1 MSTYADVENPFVVS
15 YSYSTDGH
23 FTKQFG
29 GKKLRE
35 GLGKVLPLAM
45 QSDAAKWKLMLK
57 DPRYTRNPFQGFVQK
72 KNRDGK
78 TAPTVWAYEFTARR
92 IILPC
97 ALLACDMVQV
107 QGGDKKQ
114 CYTIQSWFLG
124 NSGGWETQTRDVAA
138 DEIEIL
144 FDTQENH

>member
-1 MSTYADVENPFVVS
+1 MYADVENPFVVS

-45 QSDAAKWKLMLK
+45 QSDAVKWKLMLK
-57 DPRYTRNPFQGFVQK
+57 DPRYTQNPKKGFVQK
-72 KNRDGK
+72 QNRDRQ
-78 TAPTVWAYEFTARR
+78 TAATVWAYEFTARR

-97 ALLACDMVQV
+97 AVLACDMVQV
-107 QGGDKKQ
+107 QGGHQKL
-114 CYTIQSWFLG
+114 CYRIQSWFLG

-144 FDTQENH
+144 FDTQEHH